1 MLKMQK
7 RTLERIGIE
16 MTTIKQL
23 LAMPI
28 GQKWGGDD
36 FVVKIAGKKWQEANK
51 EWTQHIVLSDKTG
64 EIDVDVNIGRNV
76 PLVKGG
82 RIHIVVSEIQ
92 SATNKIG
99 KKLYVEQFTQP
110 TQIGEPDDMD
120 FYNEDWQQKNQEII
134 KGKIRHG
141 ICCSILTREHP
152 DAVLAMKKSIL
163 ELQDFI
169 MTGE

>member
-1 MLKMQK
+1 MS
-7 RTLERIGIE
+7 
-16 MTTIKQL
+16 TTIKQL

-36 FVVKIAGKKWQEANK
+36 FAIKIAGKKWQEANN

-120 FYNEDWQQKNQEII
+120 FYNEDWQQRNQEII

-141 ICCSILTREHP
+141 ECCSFIEGY
-152 DAVLAMKKSIL
+152 VQKFGAMPRITAPIKEAIL
-163 ELQDFI
+163 EWQEFVI
-169 MTGE
+169 SGE